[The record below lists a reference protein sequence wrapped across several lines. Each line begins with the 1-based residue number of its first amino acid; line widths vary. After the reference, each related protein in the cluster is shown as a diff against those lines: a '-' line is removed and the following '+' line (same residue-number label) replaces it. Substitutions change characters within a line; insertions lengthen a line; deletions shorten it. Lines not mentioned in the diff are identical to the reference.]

1 MFTGLV
7 ETTGILVERYGEGNA
22 GQLHIKPSKK
32 LENTEYGESIAV
44 NGACLTLE
52 KELDNG
58 DLVFFTLEETLS
70 RTNLGAIEIGSK
82 VNLERAM
89 KVGERL
95 GGHIVSGHI
104 DCVGQVISWENSG
117 DDVELKISAP
127 EMLLPYLVEKGSIA
141 IDGVSLTL
149 VEVGS
154 DYFTVHLIPVT
165 LGDTALAERTE
176 GMPVNLEGDI
186 LGKYVEKQLALRLN
200 SSSSNISMDT
210 LREAGWL

>member
-7 ETTGILVERYGEGNA
+7 ETTGILVERYGEGKA
-22 GQLHIKPSKK
+22 GRLHIKPAEK

-52 KELDNG
+52 KELDDGN
-58 DLVFFTLEETLS
+58 LVFFTLEETLS
-70 RTNLGAIEIGSK
+70 RTNLGSVEIGEK

-104 DCVGQVISWENSG
+104 DCVGQVLSWENSG
-117 DDVELKISAP
+117 DDVELKVFAP
-127 EMLLPYLVEKGSIA
+127 EALRPYLVEKGSIA

-165 LGDTALAERTE
+165 LGDTALAERAE

-186 LGKYVEKQLALRLN
+186 LGKYVEKQLGLRLN
-200 SSSSNISMDT
+200 ATSSNVTMDT
-210 LREAGWL
+210 LKEAGWL